1 MMLHVILTPLN
12 TNDPFA
18 VPLSHLGVS
27 TLAQL
32 NNSVVHP
39 SLLYP
44 QMTSLKP
51 TLA

>member
-1 MMLHVILTPLN
+1 MMLYVILPPLN
-12 TNDPFA
+12 TNDFLA

-39 SLLYP
+39 SLLHP
-44 QMTSLKP
+44 QITILKS